1 MTAKPTIDKI
11 SGENLNSI
19 CRELASSDG
28 HLARAYQHYGAP
40 PLWAREPSFAT
51 LIHIILEQQVSL
63 ASAKAAFG
71 KLSETVGEITP
82 ENILAL
88 SDEEMK
94 AAYFSRQKAVYAR
107 ELSTAVLE
115 QDLKLEELH
124 ELSDE
129 EVRARLTSVK
139 GIGRWTS
146 DIFLLMCLLR
156 PDVMPVGDIALHQAW
171 KDLKG
176 LETRPTSAEF
186 PSIAERW
193 RPFRSVAARLLWHFY
208 LSERGRS

>member
-1 MTAKPTIDKI
+1 MTAEPTIKNI
-11 SGENLNSI
+11 SQEDLDPI
-19 CRELASSDG
+19 CRELSAGDPSIR
-28 HLARAYQHYGAP
+28 RAYEQYGSP

-63 ASAKAAFG
+63 ASAKAAYE
-71 KLSETVGEITP
+71 KLLETVDEITP

-88 SDEEMK
+88 SDGEMK

-107 ELSTAVLE
+107 ELSKAVVERHLVI
-115 QDLKLEELH
+115 EELGT
-124 ELSDE
+124 LPDE
-129 EVRARLTSVK
+129 EVRTALTQVK

-171 KDLKG
+171 KELRG

-186 PSIAERW
+186 PSVAERW
-193 RPFRSVAARLLWHFY
+193 RPYRSVAARLLWHFY

>member
-1 MTAKPTIDKI
+1 MTAKPTIKKI
-11 SGENLNSI
+11 SREDLGPI
-19 CRELASSDG
+19 CRELSD
-28 HLARAYQHYGAP
+28 ADPSIRRAYECYGAP
-40 PLWAREPSFAT
+40 PLWDREPSFAT

-63 ASAKAAFG
+63 ASAKAAYE
-71 KLSETVGEITP
+71 KLLETVGEITP

-88 SDEEMK
+88 SDGEMK
-94 AAYFSRQKAVYAR
+94 TAYFSRQKAVYAR
-107 ELSTAVLE
+107 ELSTAVIERRLVI
-115 QDLKLEELH
+115 EELDT
-124 ELSDE
+124 LPDE
-129 EVRARLTSVK
+129 EVRTSLTQVK

-171 KDLKG
+171 KELRS
-176 LETRPTSAEF
+176 LETRPTSSEF

-193 RPFRSVAARLLWHFY
+193 RPYRSVAARLLWHFY